1 MTESPVRLTAVVVCR
16 NEERNIAR
24 CLRSLLAATRL
35 VEGESEVVLV
45 DSASTDATVET
56 ALAFPVR
63 VVELGESWP
72 LSPAAG
78 RFHGSLAARGEFVF
92 FIDGDMIVDPGWLPR
107 ALAAL
112 AKDPQLAGVTGI
124 ERQIYVEG
132 GAHVGG
138 RENPYGFADHEA
150 PARVL
155 PGAALFRRS
164 ALEAVGSF
172 DPFLASEEEA
182 ELCYRLAKAGFAL
195 RSLPTP
201 MVEHLSPPRR
211 SLAEMRRRVRGRL
224 YRGIGQVLRRS
235 LSTGLFLD
243 HAWRLRVF
251 VSFALFLALGLLAL
265 LAVPIAGTAGPL
277 LAWLLALGALAALLA
292 IRKRSLREAALSL
305 AILAAIAFEAARG
318 FLAPLPAREMY
329 PRDVRVREGRR
340 AAAAR
345 EPR

>member
-1 MTESPVRLTAVVVCR
+1 MTESPIRLTTVVVCR
-16 NEERNIAR
+16 NEERNVAR
-24 CLRSLLAATRL
+24 CLRSLLSATRL
-35 VEGESEVVLV
+35 VEGASEVVVV

-92 FIDGDMIVDPGWLPR
+92 FVDGDMAVDPSWLPR

-112 AKDPQLAGVTGI
+112 AKDPRLAGVTGI

-138 RENPYGFADHEA
+138 RENPYGFPAREA

-155 PGAALFRRS
+155 PGAAVFRRS

-182 ELCYRLAKAGFAL
+182 ELCYRLAKAGFSLA
-195 RSLPTP
+195 SLPAP
-201 MVEHLSPPRR
+201 MVEHVSAPRR

-224 YRGIGQVLRRS
+224 YRGVGQVLRRS

-243 HAWRLRVF
+243 HASRLRVF
-251 VSFALFLALGLLAL
+251 VAFALFLAFGLLAL
-265 LAVPIAGTAGPL
+265 LAWLLAGAALPL
-277 LAWLLALGALAALLA
+277 LAWCVALAALAALLA
-292 IRKRSLREAALSL
+292 IRKRSLREAALSI
-305 AILAAIAFEAARG
+305 AILAVIAVEAARG
-318 FLAPLPAREMY
+318 FLAPLPAPEMY

-340 AAAAR
+340 AAGAPDA
-345 EPR
+345 